1 MPVSTVPSSP
11 AATVAATGHAADAPD
26 VAPESAFRSI
36 IRTFGLL
43 DRVMH
48 PYFSRFGISGAQ
60 WGVLRTLHRAELDG
74 IAALRVTELGK
85 RLIIRPPSVTS
96 VVDRLERD
104 GLVSREPAADDRR
117 VKLVSLTAKGRNL
130 VTQVL
135 EVHEPQIQRILAGL
149 SRQEQGELSRLL
161 ARLHLHLERLAD
173 SAGDGV
179 RGNDRAIDD

>member
-1 MPVSTVPSSP
+1 MRVSTVPTSS
-11 AATVAATGHAADAPD
+11 AVADAAADG

-60 WGVLRTLHRAELDG
+60 WGVLRTLHRAEVESGLE
-74 IAALRVTELGK
+74 ALRVTELGK

-104 GLVSREPAADDRR
+104 GLVKREPAAEDRR
-117 VKLVSLTAKGRNL
+117 VKLVSLTAKGRQL

-135 EVHEPQIQRILAGL
+135 EVHGPQIERILAGL
-149 SRQEQGELSRLL
+149 SREEQSELSRLL
-161 ARLHLHLERLAD
+161 GRLHGHLERLAD
-173 SAGDGV
+173 SADGGH
-179 RGNDRAIDD
+179 GNDRSDDD

>member
-1 MPVSTVPSSP
+1 VPTSS
-11 AATVAATGHAADAPD
+11 AVAAADAAEG

-60 WGVLRTLHRAELDG
+60 WGVLRTLQRAEESGL
-74 IAALRVTELGK
+74 AALRVTELGK

-96 VVDRLERD
+96 VVDRLERN
-104 GLVSREPAADDRR
+104 GLVKREPAAEDRR
-117 VKLVSLTAKGRNL
+117 VKLVSLTAKGRQL

-135 EVHEPQIQRILAGL
+135 EVHGPQIERILAGL
-149 SRQEQGELSRLL
+149 SREELSELSRLL
-161 ARLHLHLERLAD
+161 ARLHGHLERLAD
-173 SAGDGV
+173 SADGG
-179 RGNDRAIDD
+179 RGNDRTDDD